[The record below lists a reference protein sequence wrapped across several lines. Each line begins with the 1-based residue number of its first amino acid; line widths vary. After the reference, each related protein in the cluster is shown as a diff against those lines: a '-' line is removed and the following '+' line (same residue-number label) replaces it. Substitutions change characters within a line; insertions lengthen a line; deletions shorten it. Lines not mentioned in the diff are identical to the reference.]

1 MRKGQLF
8 TVKNSPLADQHSYD
22 HLVGL
27 QVSYVRPCG
36 RDDNGLIGQHWVNAV
51 KGQYAEMGN
60 WHVHEQDL
68 VPVEMD
74 NQSALSF
81 LNQD

>member
-8 TVKNSPLADQHSYD
+8 TVKNSPLADDYSYD

-27 QVSYVRPCG
+27 QVSYVLPCKAEHLK
-36 RDDNGLIGQHWVNAV
+36 DQHYVKAV
-51 KGQYAEMGN
+51 TGMYADMGN

-74 NQSALSF
+74 NESALSL